1 MMIKQPIKR
10 AVKRALMGAG
20 MLLPHA
26 AACSRILTYHSVG
39 TRDHEM
45 NVTPKCFCEQ
55 MEWLAAECTVI
66 TLAEAAQGHAGVA
79 VTFDDGYRDNLTE
92 AAPILRRLGIPAT
105 LFAVA
110 GRLGAFLDH
119 DAKREDARLLSWD
132 ELREFASQG
141 FEVGGHGMS
150 HARLS
155 SLDESQQRAEITGS
169 LDRLR
174 EELQCSVLS
183 FAYPYGTAA
192 DYNATSLRIA
202 QECGCAYA
210 CSNRYGVNRPG
221 SLETF
226 ALRRTWIDRSDTLP
240 IFRAKVL
247 GKLDL
252 LSALEGPAGLR
263 ARKWLNR
270 ISGR

>member
-10 AVKRALMGAG
+10 AVKQIAMGVGA
-20 MLLPHA
+20 LLPHA
-26 AACSRILTYHSVG
+26 TACSRILTYHSVG

-45 NVTPKCFCEQ
+45 NVTPECFREQ
-55 MEWLAAECTVI
+55 MEWLAAECPVI
-66 TLAEAAQGHAGVA
+66 TLAEAAQGRAGVA

-92 AAPILRRLGIPAT
+92 AAPILKRHGIPAT

-119 DAKREDARLLSWD
+119 DPQREDARLLSWD

-141 FEVGGHGMS
+141 FEVGGHSMS

-155 SLDESQQRAEITGS
+155 SLDESQQRAEIAGS

-174 EELQCSVLS
+174 EELQRPVLS

-192 DYNATSLRIA
+192 DYNAASLRIA
-202 QECGCAYA
+202 RESGCTYA

-226 ALRRTWIDRSDTLP
+226 ALRRIWVDRSDTLP
-240 IFRAKVL
+240 VFRAKVL

-263 ARKWLNR
+263 MRRWLNR
-270 ISGR
+270 ISMR